1 MMMDEK
7 LIFSDAQAETTVAEH
22 DSTNVID
29 QGAGTDAFGN
39 ALIADA
45 GSGGDIW
52 LNVVV
57 TEAVTSGGSATVQF
71 KLEQSTDNSTFTDS
85 ILITAAIAKTTLA
98 AGYTVIKAPLPSGLN
113 RYLKMTYTIGTA
125 ALTAGKFTAYLSMQP
140 DVG

>member
-1 MMMDEK
+1 MIMDEK

-57 TEAVTSGGSATVQF
+57 IEAVVGTSSTVQF
-71 KLEQSTDNSTFTDS
+71 KLEHSTDNATFADS
-85 ILITAAIAKTTLA
+85 ILVTAAIAEATLV

-125 ALTAGKFTAYLSMQP
+125 VLTAGKFTAYLSMQP
-140 DVG
+140 DIG